1 MASKMEVTEKTYD
14 MAASIKSNKTAVQNS
29 VNTLKAIKLAI
40 EEKKTEMQ
48 GDADFDA
55 GDIAVATNAL
65 DSMHTLIKSIF
76 GD

>member
-14 MAASIKSNKTAVQNS
+14 MAASIKNNKTAVQNS

-65 DSMHTLIKSIF
+65 NAMHTLIKSIF